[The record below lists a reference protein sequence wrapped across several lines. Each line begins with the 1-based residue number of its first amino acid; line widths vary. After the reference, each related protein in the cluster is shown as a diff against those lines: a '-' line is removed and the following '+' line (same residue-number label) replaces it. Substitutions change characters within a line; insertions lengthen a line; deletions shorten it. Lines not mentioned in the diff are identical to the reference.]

1 MNKHSLK
8 GLNLGGW
15 LVLERWIT
23 PSLFRNTT
31 ASDEYSLCSELGINQ
46 AMIRLEKHRKNFITT
61 DDFKWIKDHGIDAIR
76 IPVGYWIFGGDKPYI
91 GAIKFLDF
99 AFRQAEELELK
110 VIIDLHAAAGSQNG
124 KQHSGH
130 QGLIEWD
137 KSLNQIKSLQVIER
151 LAKRY
156 GESPS
161 LYGIELLNEPDR
173 NIPKRLLKDFY
184 IKGYNIVRKYCNE
197 TVAVIISDQ
206 FRPLRW
212 RKGLG
217 RRYRNIELDIHL
229 YQIFGNRD
237 KLRKG
242 SQQLRI
248 VRYVWWSYIWLTQLT
263 IPVIV
268 GEWSAVSNKSGALN
282 RRKYMSSQIEVYST
296 ARLWC
301 YWTYKTES
309 DSLWSYRTCID
320 GLKLTLH
327 HK

>member
-1 MNKHSLK
+1 MKIKSLK
-8 GLNLGGW
+8 GVNLGGW

-23 PSLFRNTT
+23 PSIFKNTT
-31 ASDEYSLCSELGINQ
+31 AIDEYSLCSELGAVKSRKI
-46 AMIRLEKHRKNFITT
+46 LEKHRKNFITT

-91 GAIKFLDF
+91 GAVKYLDF
-99 AFRQAEELELK
+99 AFRQAEELDLK

-130 QGLIEWD
+130 KGLIAWD
-137 KSLNQIKSLQVIER
+137 KSLNQIKSLQVIGR

-184 IKGYNIVRKYCNE
+184 IKGYKIVRKYCSG

-212 RKGLG
+212 RNGLG
-217 RRYRNIELDIHL
+217 RRYKNVVLDIHL
-229 YQIFGNRD
+229 YQIFGHRD

-248 VRYVWWSYIWLTQLT
+248 VRYVWRSYIWLTQLT
-263 IPVIV
+263 ISVII
-268 GEWSAVSNKSGALN
+268 GEWSAVSNKSIATQ
-282 RRKYMSSQIEVYST
+282 RKDYIRSQIDAFSS
-296 ARLWC
+296 ADLWC
-301 YWTYKTES
+301 YWTYKTENS
-309 DSLWSYRTCID
+309 SYWSFRYYVD
-320 GLKLTLH
+320 G
-327 HK
+327 